1 MAKDASMDVVSKVDL
16 QEVKNAINQVEKELV
31 QRFDLKGTGCKIEW
45 DGEAIVNLTAP
56 DDMKLKN
63 VFTILQEKLI
73 KRGISIKSL
82 EEGKVEHALGGAV
95 KQEVTI
101 KQGIDK
107 DNAKKINTIIKN
119 TKLKVNSQIQD
130 DQLRVSGKNIDDL
143 QEIMKLLKASNI
155 DLDLQFINFRS

>member
-16 QEVKNAINQVEKELV
+16 QEVKNAVNQVEKELV

-45 DGEAIVNLTAP
+45 DGEALVNLTAP

-95 KQEVTI
+95 KQQITI

-143 QEIMKLLKASNI
+143 QEIIKLLKESNI